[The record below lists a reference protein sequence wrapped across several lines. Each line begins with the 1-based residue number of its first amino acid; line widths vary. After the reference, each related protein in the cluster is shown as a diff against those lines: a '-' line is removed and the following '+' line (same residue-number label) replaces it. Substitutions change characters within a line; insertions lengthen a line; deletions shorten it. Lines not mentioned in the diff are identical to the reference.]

1 MKQHEGDPAPVEI
14 AVGLR
19 ALADFIEAH
28 PDLTYPTYLRRPSVW
43 CPTSADEVAEL
54 IRAAK
59 ADGVQIEKQ
68 HSDTQRNVRFRF
80 GAVKAEALVNKDE
93 VCERVV
99 VGQKVE
105 LVPDPTYIPPD
116 VPLVEQ
122 VVDVTEWRCLPLLAP
137 REAVDQ

>member
-1 MKQHEGDPAPVEI
+1 MNDRPTSGELA
-14 AVGLR
+14 AGLR
-19 ALADFIEAH
+19 ALADFIDAH
-28 PDLTYPTYLRRPSVW
+28 PDLPYPTYLRWPSVW
-43 CPTSADEVAEL
+43 CPTSADEVAAL

-59 ADGVQIEKQ
+59 AAGIPVEKR
-68 HSDTQRNVRFRF
+68 HSATQRNVAFQF
-80 GAVKAEALVNKDE
+80 GAVKAEALVNKEE

-137 REAVDQ
+137 REAADA